1 MSSLRHSDFQ
11 RLTQRVL
18 AAEQRAEEERRAR
31 QQAEQEKQQAE
42 QDKQQA
48 EQDKQQAEQDKQQA
62 EQDKQQAEQDKQQA
76 EQDKQQAEQDKEQA
90 EQRNQKTT
98 LDEFLQ
104 ACHEHLH
111 KPLRVETNKSW
122 TTKGPTTPGN
132 RYYPKTIEKWGTF
145 MEEQHRVFSTARNIF
160 HPKNKPALRLFSPI
174 LSVEDQGRLHCNIRI
189 ANEASLRTYEKSA
202 IEVQVADII
211 NRLSE
216 IMQNPKEFQLG
227 EGIIFENDPNSLNE
241 IAEEVQER
249 LHIQPPRTPSPTAP
263 LSSPSSSSS
272 ASNLE
277 LDSDPK
283 PGRTRADQYCI
294 YKQVGC
300 KRQLLFV
307 VEYKP
312 PHKLSTGNLSRFR
325 PMDVKKEVLD
335 RIHIPPPIPPDMTEE
350 NAEQWQEAFED
361 RLQYNA
367 DQVAVAVA
375 TQTFHYMIE
384 NRLEYSYITTGEA
397 FVFLRID
404 WEPEKNN
411 TKLFYHVA
419 VPSDDVVTDNA
430 GNSVFDFQ
438 RTAIGQILG
447 LCLLASKSKRRT
459 HAERKRAE
467 FFLEKHPVTSLETVN
482 LQTPASERQLGAEK
496 KRARNSPL
504 YKGGRKV
511 PVTSEYNLRSKCK
524 PGDLPK
530 NSNDEHDDHDGPNS
544 PTRPSASSSERSQ
557 GKPSRQRT
565 YEGRNNSNQA
575 SSSRDTQRQHCTQRC
590 LLGIMRGWPL
600 DKNCPNTSLHAR
612 HGQTHTV
619 DQSKFLDLVQKQ
631 LAEDLDHNCEPLGL
645 QGARGALFQVTLASH
660 GYVFVGK
667 GTVQAFVPDLRHEGD
682 VYRRLAKL
690 QGTVV
695 PVYLGNINLTESY
708 NLDFGVEILHM
719 LLMSWGGEL
728 ADKDESMK
736 DSSELQKE
744 IKRTVAEVRRAGVD
758 QMDVRPS
765 NLLWNREAHRVM
777 LIDFERAAMAKCGH
791 QDDGIH
797 DERVMQEISP
807 NKKRKRAGSLERK
820 MRRRVSSV

>member
-1 MSSLRHSDFQ
+1 MAEPQKLPELEDLR
-11 RLTQRVL
+11 RLLQE
-18 AAEQRAEEERRAR
+18 EQRAR
-31 QQAEQEKQQAE
+31 QQAEQEKQ
-42 QDKQQA
+42 
-48 EQDKQQAEQDKQQA
+48 
-62 EQDKQQAEQDKQQA
+62 
-76 EQDKQQAEQDKEQA
+76 QA

-122 TTKGPTTPGN
+122 TTKGPTKPGN
-132 RYYPKTIEKWGTF
+132 RYYPKNIEKWGNF
-145 MEEQHRVFSTARNIF
+145 VEEQHRVFSTARNIF

-216 IMQNPKEFQLG
+216 IMQDPKEFQLG
-227 EGIIFENDPNSLNE
+227 QGIIFENDPNSLNE

-263 LSSPSSSSS
+263 PSSSSS
-272 ASNLE
+272 ASSASNLE
-277 LDSDPK
+277 PDSDPK

-294 YKQVGC
+294 YKQVEG

-325 PMDVKKEVLD
+325 PMDVKKEVID
-335 RIHIPPPIPPDMTEE
+335 RIHIPPPIPSDATEE
-350 NAEQWQEAFED
+350 DAEQSEEAIED

-367 DQVAVAVA
+367 DKVAVAVA
-375 TQTFHYMIE
+375 TQAFHYMIV
-384 NRLEYSYITTGEA
+384 NKLEYGYITTGEA

-404 WEPEKNN
+404 WEQEKNN
-411 TKLFYHVA
+411 TTLFYHVA
-419 VPSDDVVTDNA
+419 VPSDDVAADTA
-430 GNSVFDFQ
+430 GKSVFDFQ
-438 RTAIGQILG
+438 RTAIGQVLG

-467 FFLEKHPVTSLETVN
+467 FFLEKHPVNSLETVQ

-496 KRARNSPL
+496 KHARKSPL
-504 YKGGRKV
+504 YKGRGKV

-530 NSNDEHDDHDGPNS
+530 NSDDEQDDHDGPNS
-544 PTRPSASSSERSQ
+544 PIRPSASSSKRSR
-557 GKPSRQRT
+557 GKPSGQRK
-565 YEGRNNSNQA
+565 YGGRNNSNQA
-575 SSSRDTQRQHCTQRC
+575 SSSRGTQRQYCTQRC
-590 LLGIMRGWPL
+590 LLGIVRGWSL
-600 DKNCPNTSLHAR
+600 DKNCPNVSLHAKR
-612 HGQTHTV
+612 GQKHAV
-619 DQSKFLDLVQKQ
+619 DQSKFLDLFQRQ

-667 GTVQAFVPDLRHEGD
+667 GTVQAFVPDLRHEGN

-695 PVYLGNINLTESY
+695 PVCLGNIDLTESY

-728 ADKDESMK
+728 ADEDESVK
-736 DSSELQKE
+736 GWQGLQRE
-744 IKRTVAEVRRAGVD
+744 IRRTVAEVRREGVD
-758 QMDVRPS
+758 QSDERPP
-765 NLLWNREAHRVM
+765 NILWNREQKRVM
-777 LIDFERAAMAKCGH
+777 LIDFERAKYIG
-791 QDDGIH
+791 G
-797 DERVMQEISP
+797 VLQEISP
-807 NKKRKRAGSLERK
+807 NKKRKRAGSSKRAGRPSK
-820 MRRRVSSV
+820 CISRFVSSSGT